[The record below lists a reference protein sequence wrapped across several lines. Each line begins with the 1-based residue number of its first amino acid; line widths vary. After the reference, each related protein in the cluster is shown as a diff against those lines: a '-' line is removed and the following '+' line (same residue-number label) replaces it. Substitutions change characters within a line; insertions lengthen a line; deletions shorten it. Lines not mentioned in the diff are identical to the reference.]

1 MIEQVT
7 VGVDVGCHRHRV
19 AIAAPD
25 GKFVEE
31 FDIPADS
38 EGFKYFFG
46 RLDFYRKS
54 FDVPVVVAME
64 GHGGYGRPLDS
75 SVKSQGYTL
84 LNVNNLKLCRF
95 KEIFSS
101 PAKTDAIDARKIA
114 LLARMQD
121 VLSPSREVLQEVRDV
136 PQEHQI
142 LKRLSRR
149 RRQLVDEKVVVLNR
163 MQVDLQ
169 AVSPGLAE
177 MVEYKDGVAFLN
189 LLTCRSNLEDLS
201 RLDKKELL
209 SIGGIGEAFAG
220 RVIKWQKK
228 AYFSREVAYVGPMI
242 IEDAKRIIEIK
253 RSINELEEKIEDIL
267 KSSKL
272 AETIGSIP
280 GFGAVCTAELVAEIG
295 TMERFSSERSLA
307 LYLGMAPLDKSS
319 GKCQGTRTPTQI
331 NKRGKAA
338 MMTAVAHNIRKVEES
353 KRYYQKKRDEGESHN
368 QAVRALGRHMI
379 RVIWSM
385 TKRNEVYQ
393 IREGGNKTCSDET
406 SAAIPA

>member
-1 MIEQVT
+1 M
-7 VGVDVGCHRHRV
+7 
-19 AIAAPD
+19 
-25 GKFVEE
+25 
-31 FDIPADS
+31 
-38 EGFKYFFG
+38 
-46 RLDFYRKS
+46 
-54 FDVPVVVAME
+54 
-64 GHGGYGRPLDS
+64 
-75 SVKSQGYTL
+75 
-84 LNVNNLKLCRF
+84 
-95 KEIFSS
+95 
-101 PAKTDAIDARKIA
+101 
-114 LLARMQD
+114 
-121 VLSPSREVLQEVRDV
+121 
-136 PQEHQI
+136 
-142 LKRLSRR
+142 
-149 RRQLVDEKVVVLNR
+149 DEKVVVLNR
-163 MQVDLQ
+163 MQANLQ
-169 AVSPGLAE
+169 AVSPGLADI
-177 MVEYKDGVAFLN
+177 VEYKDGVAFLN
-189 LLTCRSNLEDLS
+189 LLTSCSNLEDLS
-201 RLDKKELL
+201 RLEKKELL

-242 IEDAKRIIEIK
+242 IDVKRIIEIK
-253 RSINELEEKIEDIL
+253 RSIDELEEKIEDIL

-295 TMERFSSERSLA
+295 TMERFPSERSLA

-353 KRYYQKKRDEGESHN
+353 KRYYQKKRDEGKSHN

-385 TKRNEVYQ
+385 TKRNEVYE
-393 IREGGNKTCSDET
+393 IREGENKTCSDET

>member
-7 VGVDVGCHRHRV
+7 VGVDVGCHRHRI

-54 FDVPVVVAME
+54 FDVPIVVAME
-64 GHGGYGRPLDS
+64 GHGGYARPLDS
-75 SVKSQGYTL
+75 CVQGSGYTL

-114 LLARMQD
+114 LLARTQD
-121 VLSPSREVLQEVRDV
+121 VLSPSKEVLQEVRDV
-136 PQEHQI
+136 PEEHQV
-142 LKRLSRR
+142 LKRLTRR

-163 MQVDLQ
+163 MQADLQ
-169 AVSPGLAE
+169 AVSPGLAD

-189 LLTCRSNLEDLS
+189 LLTCRPNLQDLS

-209 SIGGIGEAFAG
+209 SIRGIGEAFAG

-242 IEDAKRIIEIK
+242 MEDARRIIEIK
-253 RSINELEEKIEDIL
+253 KSINELEEKIEDIL
-267 KSSKL
+267 KSSRL

-353 KRYYQKKRDEGESHN
+353 KKYYQKKRGEGKSHN

-385 TKRNEVYQ
+385 AKRNEAYQ
-393 IREGGNKTCSDET
+393 IREGESKTCSDEAC
-406 SAAIPA
+406 AAIPA

>member
-1 MIEQVT
+1 M
-7 VGVDVGCHRHRV
+7 
-19 AIAAPD
+19 
-25 GKFVEE
+25 
-31 FDIPADS
+31 
-38 EGFKYFFG
+38 
-46 RLDFYRKS
+46 
-54 FDVPVVVAME
+54 PVVVAME

-75 SVKSQGYTL
+75 CVQESGYTL

-136 PQEHQI
+136 PQKHQI

-163 MQVDLQ
+163 MQADLQ
-169 AVSPGLAE
+169 AVSPGLAD

-189 LLTCRSNLEDLS
+189 LLTCRPNLQDLS

-209 SIGGIGEAFAG
+209 SIRGIGEAFAG

-242 IEDAKRIIEIK
+242 MEDARRIIEIK
-253 RSINELEEKIEDIL
+253 KSINELEEKIEDIL
-267 KSSKL
+267 KSSRL

-307 LYLGMAPLDKSS
+307 LYLGMASLDKSS

-353 KRYYQKKRDEGESHN
+353 KKYYQKKRGEGKSHN

-385 TKRNEVYQ
+385 AKRNEAYQ
-393 IREGGNKTCSDET
+393 IREGESKTCSDEAC
-406 SAAIPA
+406 AAIPA